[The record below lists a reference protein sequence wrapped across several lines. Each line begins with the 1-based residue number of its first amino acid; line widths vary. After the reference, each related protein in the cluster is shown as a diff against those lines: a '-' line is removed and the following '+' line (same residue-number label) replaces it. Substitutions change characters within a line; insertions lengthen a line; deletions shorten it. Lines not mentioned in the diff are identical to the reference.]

1 MCMSQ
6 RRMCARVAH
15 IAQGSAA
22 YTAVLSSGLAGGE
35 KKGGEEQKTSGA
47 QLHWLSY

>member
-1 MCMSQ
+1 MSQ
-6 RRMCARVAH
+6 GRMCVRVAH

-22 YTAVLSSGLAGGE
+22 YTIVLCSCLAGGE